1 LRRPT
6 HATKQVP
13 SPPDRPNTE
22 RGQTL
27 LFGAN
32 TNCWGLISISHRGL
46 FQNVPVFGS
55 FHFVFAVFL
64 RLFHRI
70 LMGSRASGMPA
81 LPFGI

>member
-1 LRRPT
+1 M
-6 HATKQVP
+6 
-13 SPPDRPNTE
+13 SY
-22 RGQTL
+22 
-27 LFGAN
+27 
-32 TNCWGLISISHRGL
+32 RGL